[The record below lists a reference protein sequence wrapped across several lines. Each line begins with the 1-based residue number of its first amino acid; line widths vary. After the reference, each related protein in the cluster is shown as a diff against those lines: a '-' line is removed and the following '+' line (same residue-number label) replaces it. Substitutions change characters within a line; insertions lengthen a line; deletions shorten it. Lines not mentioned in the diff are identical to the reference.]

1 MTIKVINPATEEIIS
16 CYEEMS
22 QSELSDIIADMTAEQ
37 KAWSKQSFA
46 HRKKLML
53 NAGRVLKENAEEY
66 SMIITE
72 EMGKPI
78 TQAVAEIHKCA
89 ELCKFYA
96 SEAESYLK
104 PQHIKTENSKSY
116 RCFQPIGIIFA
127 IMPWNFPFWQAL
139 RFIVP
144 NLMGGNAALLKHAPN
159 STGAALAIE
168 KILVKAGF
176 PPAIFR
182 SLVID
187 VDLCPYVIQHP
198 EIKGVTIT
206 GSEKAGSVVAAEAGA
221 ALKKVVL
228 ELGGSDPYLILE
240 DADIGLAVEQCVK
253 SRLSNAGQICISA
266 KRLIVVESI
275 YDEFVTRLK
284 QEIQA
289 NFKCG
294 DPKKPSTTMGPMARE
309 DLMRELHGKVDQT
322 VRAGAECVFGGKP
335 LEGKGFYYPPTLL
348 LNVKKGM
355 TAYSEELFGPVV
367 CVIKVK
373 DEQEAIEV
381 ANDSSFG
388 LGGAVFTQDIARGER
403 IARDEIMTGTCNV
416 NKFVGSDQRLPFG
429 GTKNSGFGR
438 ELASEG
444 IHEFM
449 NVKTVVIE

>member
-1 MTIKVINPATEEIIS
+1 MTINVINPTTEEMIG
-16 CYEEMS
+16 CYEEMP
-22 QSELSDIIADMTAEQ
+22 QSELSDIITDMAAEQ
-37 KAWSKQSFA
+37 KIWAKQSFA
-46 HRKKLML
+46 HRKNLML
-53 NAGRVLKENAEEY
+53 NAGRILQENAEKY
-66 SMIITE
+66 AMIITE

-78 TQAVAEIHKCA
+78 TQAIAEIHKCA

-96 SEAESYLK
+96 NEAENYLK
-104 PQHIKTENSKSY
+104 PQYITTDNSKSY

-139 RFIVP
+139 RFMVP
-144 NLMGGNAALLKHAPN
+144 NLMGGNATLLKHAPN

-168 KILVKAGF
+168 KILVEAGF
-176 PPAIFR
+176 PPALFR
-182 SLVID
+182 SIVID
-187 VDLCPYVIQHP
+187 VDLCSYVIQHP
-198 EIKGVTIT
+198 EVKGVTIT
-206 GSEKAGSVVAAEAGA
+206 GSEKAGSIVASQAGA

-266 KRLIVVESI
+266 KRLIVVGSI
-275 YDEFVTRLK
+275 YDELVIRLK
-284 QEIQA
+284 QEIQS
-289 NFKCG
+289 NYTCG
-294 DPKKPSTTMGPMARE
+294 DPTNLNTTMGPMARK
-309 DLMRELHGKVDQT
+309 DLMNELHAKVEKTIQ
-322 VRAGAECVFGGKP
+322 AGAECIFGGKP

-348 LNVKKGM
+348 LNIQKGM
-355 TAYSEELFGPVV
+355 PAYDQELFGPVV

-381 ANDSSFG
+381 ANDSPFG
-388 LGGAVFTQDIARGER
+388 LGGAVFTQDVARGEH
-403 IARDEIMTGTCNV
+403 IARDEIMAGTCNV

-449 NVKTVVIE
+449 NVKTVVIG